1 MILTAMEILERCRRA
16 EAEKRR
22 LQEKVDMIR
31 DMAVRMTSSLS
42 GAGAR
47 STGGGDHMAAMMAR
61 LEAAEQDVQRR
72 DREYTAEVAA
82 ACQLL
87 DRLPP
92 LECSILTRYYIRG
105 ETLRAISKGMGYSYG
120 YICNSK
126 TTACRQ
132 LKDLGEGEVMRLLP
146 TWYIMCA
153 QKCEPM

>member
-42 GAGAR
+42 GVGAR

-92 LECSILTRYYIRG
+92 LECSVMSRFYIRRQSM
-105 ETLRAISKGMGYSYG
+105 RAIAADMGYSYSHVCHCKADG
-120 YICNSK
+120 CQ
-126 TTACRQ
+126 R
-132 LKDLGEGEVMRLLP
+132 LKAMPEDIVLGMLP
-146 TWYIMCA
+146 HWYID
-153 QKCEPM
+153 ENRLPR

>member
-1 MILTAMEILERCRRA
+1 MTLTAMEILERCRRA

-31 DMAVRMTSSLS
+31 DMAGHMTSSLDGVGS
-42 GAGAR
+42 R

-61 LEAAEQDVQRR
+61 LEAAELEVQRR
-72 DREYTAEVAA
+72 DRAYTAEVTA

-92 LECSILTRYYIRG
+92 LECSIMTRYYIRG

-126 TTACRQ
+126 TSACRQ
-132 LKDLGEGEVMRLLP
+132 LKRLGEGEVLRLLP
-146 TWYIMCA
+146 GWYIVEDE
-153 QKCEPM
+153 KRER